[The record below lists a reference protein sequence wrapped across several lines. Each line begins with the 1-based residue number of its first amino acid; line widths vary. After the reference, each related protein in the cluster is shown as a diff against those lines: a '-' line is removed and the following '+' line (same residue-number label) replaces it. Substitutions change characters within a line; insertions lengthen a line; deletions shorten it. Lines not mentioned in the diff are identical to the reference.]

1 MNSNYYDIY
10 LDYNLIWYL
19 LQCTLYYLHVMI
31 LIVKIILSSLDQE
44 NFLGSIFYRCYKK
57 TVTKY

>member
-19 LQCTLYYLHVMI
+19 LQYTLYYLHVMI

-44 NFLGSIFYRCYKK
+44 NFWGSIFYRCYKK